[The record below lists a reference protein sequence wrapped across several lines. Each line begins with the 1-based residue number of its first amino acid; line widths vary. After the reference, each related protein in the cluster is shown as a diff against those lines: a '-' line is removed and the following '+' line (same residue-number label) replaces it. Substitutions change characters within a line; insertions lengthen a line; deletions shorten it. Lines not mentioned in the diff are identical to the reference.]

1 MAEIDKTLNEAPQ
14 GVEEELTLEEATT
27 PMDVEVETDEEVIAN
42 IGPSPEDT
50 GDGIADNLANKIQ
63 EETLAQI
70 SNELR
75 SQFSVDLT
83 SRKDW
88 EQSYIKGLDLLG
100 FKYTE
105 VSNPFR
111 GAASVSHPLLAEAVT
126 QFQAGAYK
134 ELLPAGGPVKTTI
147 IGEVNEIVEQQA
159 ERVKEFM
166 NYQLMY
172 KMKEYD
178 PEMDQLLFHLPLA
191 GSAFKKI
198 Y

>member
-50 GDGIADNLANKIQ
+50 GDGFADNLANKIQ

-100 FKYTE
+100 FK
-105 VSNPFR
+105 
-111 GAASVSHPLLAEAVT
+111 
-126 QFQAGAYK
+126 
-134 ELLPAGGPVKTTI
+134 
-147 IGEVNEIVEQQA
+147 
-159 ERVKEFM
+159 
-166 NYQLMY
+166 
-172 KMKEYD
+172 
-178 PEMDQLLFHLPLA
+178 
-191 GSAFKKI
+191 
-198 Y
+198 